1 MRTMP
6 LLTSSCIASITLSL
20 TPLGSILVVFLFLLG
35 FKRFIILNYFSLSL
49 WKGDISAFLMNIFK
63 RFIVYFTYM
72 AKENQVGKYY
82 FLLLLVHGL
91 HLIEEVFGNAYFI
104 EAVYGG
110 IQNFLIVNI
119 ILLIIPAV
127 LFYFVSKRQKIA
139 VYLAFAYP

>member
-1 MRTMP
+1 
-6 LLTSSCIASITLSL
+6 
-20 TPLGSILVVFLFLLG
+20 
-35 FKRFIILNYFSLSL
+35 
-49 WKGDISAFLMNIFK
+49 
-63 RFIVYFTYM
+63 M

-139 VYLAFAYP
+139 VYLAFAYPAILVIDSLDHIVEFFLQNAYFGGAAGLFTGLLFLPISVLLILNLKQALSRKRNN